1 METETQKAIMTKYH
15 GPTKTRGPRVSASDL
30 DRNPHPRNQ
39 ITLPWNYSLDSGENH
54 DAAARAL
61 CFKLGWTSCD
71 DLVRGGLPHGNVY
84 VFNADS
90 NIVPIVVAAEER

>member
-15 GPTKTRGPRVSASDL
+15 GPTNTRGPRVSASDL

-39 ITLPWNYSLDSGENH
+39 ITLPWNYSLDSGQNH

-71 DLVRGGLPHGNVY
+71 LVRGGLPHGNVY
-84 VFNADS
+84 VFNDEDS
-90 NIVPIVVAAEER
+90 NIVPIRVKK